1 MLQRQ
6 NGRARAATWRP
17 RWSRSH
23 LIWTEA
29 AYPDPAAAQMSQRT
43 LTWLEAKRRPAGLG
57 DPAPPQPFAAGEFSR
72 ITSVADDLKPS
83 TARTKP
89 RNSRQQG

>member
-1 MLQRQ
+1 MRQ

-29 AYPDPAAAQMSQRT
+29 AYPDPTAAQMPQRT
-43 LTWLEAKRRPAGLG
+43 LTSLEAKWRSAGLG
-57 DPAPPQPFAAGEFSR
+57 DPAPSAAFCC
-72 ITSVADDLKPS
+72 
-83 TARTKP
+83 
-89 RNSRQQG
+89 Q